1 MNLKESVVNYYRK
14 DDIAIISLNRPAQ
27 INAFNVQMRDELYE
41 MLLLFQNDNSV
52 KVGILKG
59 NGPKGFCAGADLS
72 EFDSTPSQVIAREV
86 RWQRDLWGLFLKIQ
100 KPIIAQLHGFV
111 IGSGIEIAS
120 FCDVRVAAKTSK
132 FRMPESSLGLIPAAG
147 GTQTL
152 PRAIGLS
159 NSFKM
164 LLTNSQIDSEI
175 AIAIGLVDRIC
186 EDQQL
191 DNEVFMIAKQITNVE
206 SHLIGPVKK
215 LIRNSLDHEL
225 SIGINKEKY
234 QSKTALRM

>member
-1 MNLKESVVNYYRK
+1 M
-14 DDIAIISLNRPAQ
+14 
-27 INAFNVQMRDELYE
+27 
-41 MLLLFQNDNSV
+41 
-52 KVGILKG
+52 
-59 NGPKGFCAGADLS
+59 
-72 EFDSTPSQVIAREV
+72 
-86 RWQRDLWGLFLKIQ
+86 WGLFLKIQ

-164 LLTNSQIDSEI
+164 LLTNSQIDSET
-175 AIAIGLVDRIC
+175 AISIGLVDRIC

-191 DNEVFMIAKQITNVE
+191 
-206 SHLIGPVKK
+206 SLIH
-215 LIRNSLDHEL
+215 I
-225 SIGINKEKY
+225 
-234 QSKTALRM
+234 